1 MEVLRWFLF
10 FLLALI
16 LIVFAIFW
24 VQGKP
29 LPLPN
34 F

>member
-16 LIVFAIFW
+16 LIVFAILW
-24 VQGKP
+24 IQGKQ
-29 LPLPN
+29 LPLPR

>member
-1 MEVLRWFLF
+1 MEVLRWFGF

-24 VQGKP
+24 VQGRP
-29 LPLPN
+29 LPIPH